1 MIVYHL
7 DSSEWLS
14 KLMED
19 HASVQSR
26 TLVLNQGISG
36 IVYCFLDVK
45 KNICYMDEFFTSTYK
60 EKEVN
65 QISKEEIHAQ
75 IYYKMQLEQ
84 VQRNRA

>member
-26 TLVLNQGISG
+26 TLVLNQGIAG
-36 IVYCFLDVK
+36 IDCRYSIL
-45 KNICYMDEFFTSTYK
+45 
-60 EKEVN
+60 
-65 QISKEEIHAQ
+65 
-75 IYYKMQLEQ
+75 LP
-84 VQRNRA
+84 

>member
-26 TLVLNQGISG
+26 ALVLNQGIAG

>member
-26 TLVLNQGISG
+26 TLVLNQGIAG
-36 IVYCFLDVK
+36 IVYCFLDG
-45 KNICYMDEFFTSTYK
+45 KNNF
-60 EKEVN
+60 
-65 QISKEEIHAQ
+65 
-75 IYYKMQLEQ
+75 
-84 VQRNRA
+84 

>member
-19 HASVQSR
+19 HASVQSC
-26 TLVLNQGISG
+26 TLVLNQGIAG

-84 VQRNRA
+84 EQRNRA

>member
-26 TLVLNQGISG
+26 TLVLNQGIAG

-84 VQRNRA
+84 VERNRA

>member
-19 HASVQSR
+19 HALVQSR
-26 TLVLNQGISG
+26 TLVLNQGIAG
-36 IVYCFLDVK
+36 IVYCFLDGK

-60 EKEVN
+60 L
-65 QISKEEIHAQ
+65 QDAIRTSAEE
-75 IYYKMQLEQ
+75 
-84 VQRNRA
+84 

>member
-1 MIVYHL
+1 
-7 DSSEWLS
+7 
-14 KLMED
+14 
-19 HASVQSR
+19 
-26 TLVLNQGISG
+26 
-36 IVYCFLDVK
+36 
-45 KNICYMDEFFTSTYK
+45 MDEFFTSTYK